1 MAGQITV
8 VNGFTGTTGYFL
20 TGATSFSVTY
30 TGVVGLRYRLRTGA
44 NGGGSAYTGGAA
56 SVMNS
61 SPVTRGNITAPL
73 PAAGATQNI
82 YLQEEAT
89 LNSGVWADTGTPGTI
104 TNVTPPVLNDSQ
116 TINSTTQTQ
125 TVAHTPALTTS
136 GAGGTLQYAFTADTT
151 YSSGATW
158 GSTVTLTRGDTVYLW
173 ARRVDN
179 ASYADIA
186 GPFTVP
192 YVATNLAVGTVTVGA
207 TELTGGSTSDVSVA
221 WTPQSGHTYRVLRN
235 DSGSNV
241 VVISL
246 TSTSPQNLLFSESGD
261 LPSEGAIASYFIQSR
276 RTPASGGDGVWY
288 DSTGTNVAWEIL
300 RIKEPTVAD
309 NQDYDVLSQTSTI
322 THAIGLKTQ
331 GLGGTLEYNVTTNT
345 TYPSTGW
352 TTTNSWTLTRG
363 STYYLW
369 ARRSTDTADYDISS
383 AQVIPPYAIYGLRVY
398 STNGSKIVFDTTSLP
413 MNLITCK
420 LLAGTEVTSQTL
432 AAGATGANVY
442 VDGMTT
448 TNGASIFVVVRSPS
462 SLNTTPPYT
471 LTRAAG
477 YFTIKNN
484 LTTSATFYFFAGR
497 YK

>member
-1 MAGQITV
+1 MAGQITL
-8 VNGFTGTTGYFL
+8 VNGFTGTTGYFI
-20 TGATSFSVTY
+20 TGATSFTVTY
-30 TGVVGLRYRLRTGA
+30 TGTVGLRYRLRTA
-44 NGGGSAYTGGAA
+44 AAGGGVTFTGGAA
-56 SVMNS
+56 QQLAS
-61 SPVTRGNITAPL
+61 SPTTRTLSSNL
-73 PAAGATQNI
+73 PAAGATQAI
-82 YLQEEAT
+82 YLQEEAV
-89 LNSGVWADTGTPGTI
+89 LNSGTFADTGTSATVTNI
-104 TNVTPPVLNDSQ
+104 TVPVLNDSQ
-116 TINSTTQTQ
+116 TFDNTTTTQTI
-125 TVAHTPALTTS
+125 AHTPAVTTS
-136 GAGGTLQYAFTADTT
+136 GAGGTLQYAFTTNTT

-207 TELTGGSTSDVSVA
+207 TQLTGGSTANVSVA
-221 WTPQSGHTYRVLRN
+221 WTTQTGHTYRVIRD

-241 VVISL
+241 VVIAL
-246 TSTSPQNLLFSESGD
+246 TSTSPQNLLFSETGD
-261 LPSEGAIASYFIQSR
+261 LPLEGETGNYFIQSR
-276 RTPASGGDGVWY
+276 RTPASGGDGVFY
-288 DSTGTNVAWEIL
+288 DATGTNVAWQIL
-300 RIKEPTVAD
+300 RIKEPTVND
-309 NQDYDVLSQTSTI
+309 TQDYDVASQTSTI

-331 GLGGTLEYNVTTNT
+331 GLGGTLEYNVTANT

-369 ARRSTDTADYDISS
+369 ARRSTDTADYDVST
-383 AQVIPPYAIYGLRVY
+383 AQVIPAYVVYGLRVY